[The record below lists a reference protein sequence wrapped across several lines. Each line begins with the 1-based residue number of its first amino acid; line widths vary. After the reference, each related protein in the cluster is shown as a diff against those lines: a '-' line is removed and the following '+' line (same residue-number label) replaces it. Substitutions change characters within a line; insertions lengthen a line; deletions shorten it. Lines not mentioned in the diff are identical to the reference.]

1 MCHQTV
7 SLVQTELERRG
18 IVTVSLT
25 VMADVTA
32 KLAPPR
38 ALAVPTPLGAPM
50 GPPHEAA
57 AHEVFTQLQGQGLRT
72 GVVVLHDKSDGF
84 HFHAASD
91 LSPAIL

>member
-32 KLAPPR
+32 KLSPPR
-38 ALAVPTPLGAPM
+38 ALAVPHPLGAPM

-57 AHEVFTQLQGQGLRT
+57 AHEAVLRRM
-72 GVVVLHDKSDGF
+72 LAL
-84 HFHAASD
+84 AAQTD
-91 LSPAIL
+91 VPLLA

>member
-18 IVTVSLT
+18 VVTVSLT

-57 AHEVFTQLQGQGLRT
+57 AHEAVLRRMLELAART
-72 GVVVLHDKSDGF
+72 DVPLPDVL
-84 HFHAASD
+84 
-91 LSPAIL
+91 

>member
-7 SLVQTELERRG
+7 SLVQTALERRG

-38 ALAVPTPLGAPM
+38 ALSVPAPLGAPM
-50 GPPHEAA
+50 GPPHDAD
-57 AHEVFTQLQGQGLRT
+57 AHVAVLRRMLELAT
-72 GVVVLHDKSDGF
+72 RTDVPLL
-84 HFHAASD
+84 A
-91 LSPAIL
+91 

>member
-18 IVTVSLT
+18 IVTVSLS
-25 VMADVTA
+25 VMPDITR

-38 ALAVPTPLGAPM
+38 ALTVPAPLGAPM

-57 AHEVFTQLQGQGLRT
+57 AHEGVLRRMLELAVRT
-72 GVVVLHDKSDGF
+72 DVPFV
-84 HFHAASD
+84 AAD
-91 LSPAIL
+91 

>member
-7 SLVQTELERRG
+7 SLVQTALERRG

-32 KLAPPR
+32 KLSPPR
-38 ALAVPTPLGAPM
+38 ALAVPAPLGAPM

-57 AHEVFTQLQGQGLRT
+57 AHEAVLRHM
-72 GVVVLHDKSDGF
+72 LAL
-84 HFHAASD
+84 AARTD
-91 LSPAIL
+91 VPLLA

>member
-32 KLAPPR
+32 KLLPPR
-38 ALAVPTPLGAPM
+38 ALAVPAPLGAPM
-50 GPPHEAA
+50 GPPHDAA
-57 AHEVFTQLQGQGLRT
+57 AHQAVLRRM
-72 GVVVLHDKSDGF
+72 LAL
-84 HFHAASD
+84 AARTD
-91 LSPAIL
+91 VPLLA